1 MRKSRQDDSTMPF
14 MEEATPDFLP
24 DEAEQDSRLAAANL
38 RERMAK
44 LETQMM
50 AQYTAMAAY
59 ASIAQRNS
67 DMVQAESRSDLDRSQ
82 ATVIGLIERVRRECA
97 DSIEG
102 AARRAGGGADSDGA
116 RLAAIEQKFDGLT
129 DALARS
135 IEAQRLLGEQVTML
149 LDDKMHRDGWLVA
162 NGNATDLS
170 MH

>member
-1 MRKSRQDDSTMPF
+1 VRRNRNDDSTSPF
-14 MEEATPDFLP
+14 VEEATPDFLP
-24 DEAEQDSRLAAANL
+24 DEAEQDGRLANANL

-82 ATVIGLIERVRRECA
+82 STMIGLIERVRRECA
-97 DSIEG
+97 DSIESALSRG
-102 AARRAGGGADSDGA
+102 AGGGESDGA
-116 RLAAIEQKFDGLT
+116 RLASLEQKFERLT
-129 DALARS
+129 AALERS
-135 IEAQRLLGEQVTML
+135 IEAQQQLGEQVTL
-149 LDDKMHRDGWLVA
+149 LLEDKMHRDGWLVA

-170 MH
+170 LH

>member
-1 MRKSRQDDSTMPF
+1 MRKNRHDEVTMPF
-14 MEEATPDFLP
+14 MEEAPIDFLP
-24 DEAEQDSRLAAANL
+24 DEAEQDSRLAGVNL

-44 LETQMM
+44 LEAQMM

-82 ATVIGLIERVRRECA
+82 STMIGLIERVRRECA

-102 AARRAGGGADSDGA
+102 AMRRTGGGVESDGA
-116 RLAAIEQKFDGLT
+116 RLASLEKKFDGLT
-129 DALARS
+129 TALERS
-135 IEAQRLLGEQVTML
+135 IEAQQLLAEQVTL
-149 LDDKMHRDGWLVA
+149 LLEDKMHRDGWLVA

-170 MH
+170 LH